1 MAPLYG
7 LIAELDTARGQLYRQ
22 IVAAVGLEPVVTR
35 DGEEARAA
43 IRNRGAPALL
53 VTELSLPRVDGFQLI
68 GMVRKLATAGSAPV
82 VAISAFGDLRDVAA
96 QLSGPLGIAAVLST
110 SATPTQVQRAIK
122 RALDGDPAEVEGP
135 APRQTLG
142 PGRDLAALGID
153 ADDGIDDAL
162 QRLATETAKKFDVP
176 VSLVSLIHDD
186 RQLFKG
192 RVGIE
197 DENVAAS
204 DWPFCRQVV
213 HGREPLVVPDAQSHP
228 LYQVNAMVR
237 AGVRGYA
244 GAPLT
249 TPQGEVLGAL
259 CIADYRP
266 LVIGAHEIDELVVRA
281 RRVVGELELRAAARR
296 VSAALAPRARMTGP
310 LSTPLT
316 GDASTYLSAVL
327 ANIEAGI
334 LLEAPDRTIVYANA
348 AIADMTGIPVDEI
361 VGKSRDEFLEAQAK
375 LYDDPGEFLRKVQID
390 SDGASAAREEF
401 EQQRPRR
408 RVLRWVAKPIRLEG
422 GVGQLDVYTDITAEV
437 DLARER
443 ESLARTDWL
452 TGLSNRRGG
461 EEAIAREVARAR
473 RMQSQLAFALFD
485 IDYFKKINDKFGHA
499 AGDEVLRRTS
509 KVLQQEIR
517 ATDLAVRWGG
527 EELMVVLPGV
537 GEDGARIFAE
547 RVRGKIE
554 ALDMSADELP
564 KVTISG
570 GIAELR
576 KFEDVTETLERA
588 DAKLYEAKAEGRNRI
603 KG

>member
-1 MAPLYG
+1 VPPYG
-7 LIAELDTARGQLYRQ
+7 LIAELDTARAQLYRQ

-43 IRNRGAPALL
+43 VRSRGAPGLV
-53 VTELSLPRVDGFQLI
+53 VTELSLPRVDGFGLI
-68 GMVRKLATAGSAPV
+68 GEVRKLASSDKAPV
-82 VAISAFGDLRDVAA
+82 VAISAFADLREVATRLA
-96 QLSGPLGIAAVLST
+96 GPLGIAAVLPT
-110 SATPTQVQRAIK
+110 TATPAAMQRAVK
-122 RALDGDPAEVEGP
+122 RALDGDPAEIEGP
-135 APRQTLG
+135 APRQATR
-142 PGRDLAALGID
+142 PGRDLGAFGLSEDEELDEPLQNLAA
-153 ADDGIDDAL
+153 
-162 QRLATETAKKFDVP
+162 ETANKFGVP
-176 VSLVSLIHDD
+176 VSLVSLMFDQ

-192 RVGIE
+192 RVGL
-197 DENVAAS
+197 DDGQVAS
-204 DWPFCRQVV
+204 RDWPFCKQVV
-213 HGREPLVVPDAQSHP
+213 SGREPLVVPDAEVHP
-228 LYQVNAMVR
+228 LFQVNPAVR

-249 TPQGEVLGAL
+249 TPQGDVLGAL
-259 CIADYRP
+259 CIASYQP
-266 LVIGAHEIDELVVRA
+266 LSIGAHEVDELVVRA
-281 RRVVGELELRAAARR
+281 RRVVGELELRAAARK
-296 VSAALAPRARMTGP
+296 VSAALLPRARVSGQLAVP
-310 LSTPLT
+310 VF
-316 GDASTYLSAVL
+316 GDASTYLAAVL

-334 LLEAPDRTIVYANA
+334 LLMAPDRTIVYANA
-348 AIADMTGIPVDEI
+348 AIADMIGIPTDTI
-361 VGKSRDEFLEAQAK
+361 VGKRRDELLEIQAR
-375 LYDDPGEFLRKVQID
+375 LYDDPSEFLRKVQID

-422 GVGQLDVYTDITAEV
+422 GIGQLDVYTDITAEV

-452 TGLSNRRGG
+452 TGLANRRGG
-461 EEAIAREVARAR
+461 EESIAREVARAR
-473 RMQSQLAFALFD
+473 RTQNLLSFALFD
-485 IDYFKKINDKFGHA
+485 IDYFKKINDKYGHA
-499 AGDEVLRRTS
+499 AGDEVLRRVG

-527 EELMVVLPGV
+527 EELMVVLPTV

-547 RVRGKIE
+547 RVRSKIE
-554 ALDMSADELP
+554 ALDMEADELP
-564 KVTISG
+564 RITVSG